1 MSSSIERP
9 SKRSTTVAL
18 VLVAGAGATALAL
31 GRCDPSQREEDVLV
45 YGDPDAC
52 IRGGLRTEADCR
64 SAYAAVL
71 SAYPEA
77 APRYP
82 SRVDCEGHHGA
93 GHCVDGTAVAASAA
107 GSFVPI
113 LAGYAIGRRAE
124 QALEPQPLYDHRPD
138 RAGIASYGAGGGG
151 YCTSWGGRVVTGSG
165 GASSSARVAS
175 AAVRPA
181 AFGGF
186 GATGR
191 SFAAHGTAGRGS
203 GG

>member
-1 MSSSIERP
+1 MSSPIERP

-45 YGDPDAC
+45 YRDPEAC
-52 IRGGLRTEADCR
+52 IGGGLRTEADCR
-64 SAYAAVL
+64 SAYATAL
-71 SAYPEA
+71 AAYPDG

-82 SRVDCEGHHGA
+82 SLVDCEGHHGA
-93 GHCVDGTAVAASAA
+93 GHCVEGTAVAASAA
-107 GSFVPI
+107 GRFVPI
-113 LAGYAIGRRAE
+113 LAGYAVGRLAE
-124 QALEPQPLYDHRPD
+124 QALAPQPLYDHRPD
-138 RAGIASYGAGGGG
+138 QAGIASSGGGGGG

-165 GASSSARVAS
+165 GASSSARVSSAS
-175 AAVRPA
+175 VRPA

-191 SFAAHGTAGRGS
+191 SFAAHGMAGH
-203 GG
+203 GGGG

>member
-1 MSSSIERP
+1 MSSPIERP

-31 GRCDPSQREEDVLV
+31 GRCDPTQREEDVLV
-45 YGDPDAC
+45 YRDPDAC

-64 SAYAAVL
+64 TAYATAL
-71 SAYPEA
+71 AAYPGA

-82 SRVDCEGHHGA
+82 SRADCEGHHGA
-93 GHCVDGTAVAASAA
+93 EHCLDGTMVATSAA
-107 GSFVPI
+107 GSFVPV
-113 LAGYAIGRRAE
+113 LAGYAIGRLAE

-138 RAGIASYGAGGGG
+138 QAVGAASGSGGGG

-165 GASSSARVAS
+165 GASSRARVTS